1 MTMKEIEGKLVEGL
15 KKWQKVEEEA
25 VLSTG
30 EVIRDAKNPIIQAV
44 FQIIQNDAQN
54 HRRVQE
60 LIIQAHEKAG
70 FQLDVDQME
79 LLSKVVARHVLV
91 EKKMI
96 EAADESLK
104 MIAGKKQIL
113 HEYFLKYLQEDE
125 KKHMDLLK
133 GLENLKKSMHPYG
146 PSA

>member
-1 MTMKEIEGKLVEGL
+1 MTMKEIEGKLIEVL